1 MTRWCVRGRNF
12 SKKQEDVVS
21 TWAWR
26 GLDGGL
32 AITTKVMHDFAE
44 ALYRP
49 GVHWPERFMKRNPE
63 LKRQTLSSPTSSLSD
78 WCEPAARGAATG
90 EPFIGRLNG
99 EATVHPGIFQW
110 TGGKLGA
117 VEELH
122 AWLLKNKEG
131 QSKLLGHLSGRN
143 IIVCNGCVAAMID
156 WQTSGWNPEYWEY
169 CGTIRGLD
177 TRPAEWDTLGQ
188 HVIATSFCQH
198 HAQDTIHQPYSPGT
212 RSPTMPSTRQP
223 SGSRHSKLNSQNPK
237 NQDPKKQDKGKAK
250 VEAESELWT
259 QSLVVY
265 MFHGE
270 PDIWNNRHV
279 LVQLE
284 SAQNPHFHQT
294 VHVLRVVDEI
304 DNDKDK
310 GADGKKKGS
319 KQKMPKAEPTGERAW
334 KIDRCDRQV
343 DWTESK
349 FYMGH
354 LDSGLVYVNSR
365 HEKQVADVLA
375 SQPVPDPGFT
385 DQGSQIWLMGAM
397 HKLVKSGLQTQDW
410 YNWWE
415 AEFLNFL
422 MVESTDE
429 VP

>member
-1 MTRWCVRGRNF
+1 MTRWCVRG
-12 SKKQEDVVS
+12 SHEDVVS

-131 QSKLLGHLSGRN
+131 QSKLL
-143 IIVCNGCVAAMID
+143 
-156 WQTSGWNPEYWEY
+156 TSGWNPEYWEY

-188 HVIATSFCQH
+188 H
-198 HAQDTIHQPYSPGT
+198 PYSPGT

>member
-1 MTRWCVRGRNF
+1 
-12 SKKQEDVVS
+12 
-21 TWAWR
+21 
-26 GLDGGL
+26 
-32 AITTKVMHDFAE
+32 
-44 ALYRP
+44 
-49 GVHWPERFMKRNPE
+49 
-63 LKRQTLSSPTSSLSD
+63 
-78 WCEPAARGAATG
+78 
-90 EPFIGRLNG
+90 
-99 EATVHPGIFQW
+99 
-110 TGGKLGA
+110 
-117 VEELH
+117 
-122 AWLLKNKEG
+122 
-131 QSKLLGHLSGRN
+131 
-143 IIVCNGCVAAMID
+143 
-156 WQTSGWNPEYWEY
+156 
-169 CGTIRGLD
+169 
-177 TRPAEWDTLGQ
+177 
-188 HVIATSFCQH
+188 
-198 HAQDTIHQPYSPGT
+198 
-212 RSPTMPSTRQP
+212 MPSTRQP

-319 KQKMPKAEPTGERAW
+319 KQKKPKAEPTGERAW

-385 DQGSQIWLMGAM
+385 DQGSKIWLMGAM